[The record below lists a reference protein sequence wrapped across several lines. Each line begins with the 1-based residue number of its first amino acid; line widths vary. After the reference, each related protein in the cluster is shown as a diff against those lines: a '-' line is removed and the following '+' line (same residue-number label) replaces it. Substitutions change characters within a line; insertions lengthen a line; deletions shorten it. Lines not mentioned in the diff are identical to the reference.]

1 MALSERSRVVLH
13 TKLTQVV
20 GDEEAVS
27 DMLSEFPANDL
38 ERPATK
44 EFVRA
49 EINGLR
55 AEMTDLSSSLRTD
68 IASLRT
74 EFAERFGALE
84 TRFHDDMIL
93 HLKWMIG
100 LMITFNLFIATAV
113 ALAS

>member
-13 TKLTQVV
+13 TKLTEVV

-27 DMLSEFPANDL
+27 DMLSEFPASDL

-49 EINGLR
+49 EINGVR
-55 AEMTDLSSSLRTD
+55 TEIAEMESRLS
-68 IASLRT
+68 
-74 EFAERFGALE
+74 

-100 LMITFNLFIATAV
+100 LMITFNLTMATIVTV
-113 ALAS
+113 AT

>member
-27 DMLSEFPANDL
+27 DMLSEFPASDL

-49 EINGLR
+49 EI
-55 AEMTDLSSSLRTD
+55 TQ
-68 IASLRT
+68 
-74 EFAERFGALE
+74 LE
-84 TRFHDDMIL
+84 TR
-93 HLKWMIG
+93 LKDFVHEEMKGTVRWLVGVFMVSQTA
-100 LMITFNLFIATAV
+100 MITAIALFA
-113 ALAS
+113 

>member
-44 EFVRA
+44 DFVRT
-49 EINGLR
+49 EIAG
-55 AEMTDLSSSLRTD
+55 
-68 IASLRT
+68 LRT
-74 EFAERFGALE
+74 EMAERFGALE
-84 TRFHDDMIL
+84 TRLHEDMVL

-100 LMITFNLFIATAV
+100 LMITFNLFIATMV
-113 ALAS
+113 TLAN